1 MKVYFVSFEVSEV
14 EIDWNCVKVF
24 AKLED
29 AIDYSNQLADELGG
43 NEGVFIKTYDVIG

>member
-24 AKLED
+24 SKLDD
-29 AIDYSNQLADELGG
+29 AIDYSNQLNDEIGGG
-43 NEGVFIKTYDVIG
+43 NVFIKTLDVIG